1 MIFDEPT
8 SSLDNETQAD
18 IMNSIYK
25 LSSGNNKTIIIVS
38 HDVNVLKSCKSLY
51 EIKNKDLI
59 KIH

>member
-1 MIFDEPT
+1 
-8 SSLDNETQAD
+8 
-18 IMNSIYK
+18 MNSIYK